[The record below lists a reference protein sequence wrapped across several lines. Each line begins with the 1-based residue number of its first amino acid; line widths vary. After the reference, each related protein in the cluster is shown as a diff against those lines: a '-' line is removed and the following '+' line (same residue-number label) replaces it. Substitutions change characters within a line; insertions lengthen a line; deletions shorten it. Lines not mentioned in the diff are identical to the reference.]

1 MSGND
6 NRSDRDLLI
15 RLEEQFKNM
24 NNNVAGMNKK
34 LDEFHGRLDTVVR
47 DIKDELKTD
56 YVSKSDFKRLE
67 DIVAEIKED
76 LHKNYTPMNRFEPVE
91 SVHKDI
97 SQRVRTLLITVGI
110 CVLIAAASAP
120 TWLAVYKSAGD
131 VQTAVA
137 GAK

>member
-24 NNNVAGMNKK
+24 NTNVAGINTK
-34 LDEFHGRLDTVVR
+34 LDEFNNRLNTVVR
-47 DIKDELKTD
+47 EIKDELKTD
-56 YVSKSDFKRLE
+56 YVSKADFRRLE
-67 DIVAEIKED
+67 DSVAELKED
-76 LHKNYTPMNRFEPVE
+76 LHKNFTPNARFEPVE
-91 SVHKDI
+91 EVHKDI
-97 SQRVRTLLITVGI
+97 SKRVRTLLITVGI

-120 TWLAVYKSAGD
+120 TWLAVYKSANEIKM
-131 VQTAVA
+131 AV